1 MTLFKDG
8 DKAILVQKSGWGGI
22 RNFRE
27 VEINK
32 VHKTGRLTLT
42 NDKEQWKFSKGWRDE
57 RDSFVK
63 CGGFR
68 CNDAIYVWDEDL
80 IKEIKEE
87 RRKERSRQLLNL
99 LGEYLTRVRDKDEGE
114 ELWSIMP
121 DEVKQKIKKI

>member
-22 RNFRE
+22 RNFYQ
-27 VEINK
+27 VWIHK